1 MKREKF
7 SSSLAVFL
15 ATLGSAIGLGNIWR
29 FPYVTGMNGG
39 GAFLFVYLFCV
50 LLVGIPVMISE
61 FFIGRKT
68 RSNPV
73 IAFEKL
79 GGRKW
84 SIVGYMGII
93 ASLLIMFFY
102 SAVAGWV
109 YSYTF
114 KSLMGKFN
122 GATLES
128 SKDIFINTITNP
140 KGVILWQLTAL
151 LVVAIILTMG
161 VKGGIERATK
171 ILMPVLFVLILICDI
186 RALTLENSL
195 EGIKFL
201 FAVDFSKLKSSS
213 ILTAL
218 GLSFFKLSLG
228 VGAMITYASYFT
240 DDDNLMSTS
249 LKVALSDTLIS
260 LLAGIAIFPTVFAF
274 KMEPSY
280 GPGLLFITIPLIFS
294 KLPFGNVLLFMFFLL
309 TSIAATTAML
319 SLVEVPVAYL
329 MEVKKIGRIKSVLMV
344 TCIIA
349 LFGSLAALSVEGNV
363 LSNVKLLGKSV
374 FDIFDYLS
382 SNILLPLGGIL
393 ISAFV
398 GYFVRREEVIIE
410 ITNKMRIKNVNPL
423 KIYLLVLKYATPILI
438 GIIFINSIF

>member
-29 FPYVTGMNGG
+29 FPYIIGMNGG
-39 GAFLFVYLFCV
+39 GAFLFVYLICV
-50 LLVGIPVMISE
+50 LIVGIPVMISE

-68 RSNPV
+68 RLNPV
-73 IAFEKL
+73 LAFEKL

-84 SIVGYMGII
+84 RIVGYMGII

-114 KSLMGKFN
+114 KSLIGKFN
-122 GATLES
+122 GVTLES
-128 SKDIFINTITNP
+128 SRDIFINMITSP
-140 KGVILWQLTAL
+140 KDVILWQLTAL
-151 LVVAIILTMG
+151 LVVALILAMG

-171 ILMPVLFVLILICDI
+171 LLMPVLFILILICDI
-186 RALTLENSL
+186 RALTLENSY

-201 FAVDFSKLKSSS
+201 FALDFSKLKSSS

-240 DDDNLMSTS
+240 DDNDLMSTA

-260 LLAGIAIFPTVFAF
+260 LLAGLAIFPTVFAF

-319 SLVEVPVAYL
+319 SLVEVSVAYL
-329 MEVKKIGRIKSVLMV
+329 IEVKKIDRRKSVLMV
-344 TCIIA
+344 TIFIA

-363 LSNVKLLGKSV
+363 LSNVKLLGRTI

-393 ISAFV
+393 ISVFV
-398 GYFVRREEVIIE
+398 GYFARSEEVFLEMSKGNGNKNIIY
-410 ITNKMRIKNVNPL
+410 IKGVL
-423 KIYLLVLKYATPILI
+423 FVLKFITPILI
-438 GIIFINSIF
+438 LVIFVRGLF

>member
-7 SSSLAVFL
+7 SSSFSVFL

-29 FPYVTGMNGG
+29 FPYITGMNGG
-39 GAFLFVYLFCV
+39 GAFLFVYLICV

-68 RSNPV
+68 RLNPV
-73 IAFEKL
+73 LAFEKL

-84 SIVGYMGII
+84 SVVGYMGII

-122 GATLES
+122 GVTLET
-128 SKDIFINTITNP
+128 SKEIFINTITNP
-140 KGVILWQLTAL
+140 KGVILWQIIAL
-151 LVVAIILTMG
+151 LVVAFVLAMG

-171 ILMPVLFVLILICDI
+171 ILMPILFILILICDI
-186 RALTLENSL
+186 RALTLENSF

-240 DDDNLMSTS
+240 DDDNLMLTS
-249 LKVALSDTLIS
+249 LNVALSDTLIS

-274 KMEPSY
+274 NMEPSY
-280 GPGLLFITIPLIFS
+280 GPGLLFITLPLIFS

-319 SLVEVPVAYL
+319 SLVEVSVAYF
-329 MEVKKIGRIKSVLMV
+329 MEVKKIDRRKSVFIV

-363 LSNVKLLGKSV
+363 LSNVKILGKSI
-374 FDIFDYLS
+374 FDTFDYLS

-398 GYFVRREEVIIE
+398 GYFIRWEEVVLE
-410 ITNKMRIKNVNPL
+410 IVKNHEYRNSV
-423 KIYLLVLKYATPILI
+423 YLRVLLYVLKYITPILI
-438 GIIFINSIF
+438 LVIFIKELF